1 MYTVF
6 EDILDKLPASECST
20 SSKLCCPL
28 NLQYPLEAAFEDAD
42 RKVLKQLA
50 ELEHPDCLS
59 GSTATVLLV
68 DRVS

>member
-1 MYTVF
+1 MF

-59 GSTATVLLV
+59 GSTTTVLLV